1 MGVENDN
8 SPIII
13 LNNGR
18 ERCGEKL
25 RCSCSGSLVGEEDL
39 VIFEYSISIPS
50 EVEISRDVWE
60 VCIGYFHCL
69 RVWVS

>member
-1 MGVENDN
+1 MW
-8 SPIII
+8 
-13 LNNGR
+13 R
-18 ERCGEKL
+18 EITLLLQRKPG
-25 RCSCSGSLVGEEDL
+25 GEEDL

-50 EVEISRDVWE
+50 EVEISRNVWE